1 MRETESVMGHTCLPQ
16 QVTIESLPLS
26 ANQGEMNSE
35 SGRGEFP
42 PICLNTGNHII
53 DCVHPHSPR

>member
-1 MRETESVMGHTCLPQ
+1 MEHTCLPQ

-53 DCVHPHSPR
+53 DCVHPHSSR